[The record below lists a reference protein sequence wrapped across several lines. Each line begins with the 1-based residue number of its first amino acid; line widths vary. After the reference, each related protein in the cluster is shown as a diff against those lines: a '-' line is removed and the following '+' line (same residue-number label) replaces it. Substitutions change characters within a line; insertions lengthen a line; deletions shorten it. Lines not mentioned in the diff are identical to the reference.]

1 MKKAERFRKEIVLL
15 FPVFLVFPDKA
26 LGKSGN
32 FLFPIFAY
40 YTTTREKGE
49 LRRNIPTRPYTRPYT
64 FHYTTTRENREV
76 LLRLLDIGLRGNQ
89 PGNNQCCPY
98 TIAASAAMVQ
108 ERKGKYMILDIL
120 YRSSRENR
128 KIAVDFL
135 E

>member
-26 LGKSGN
+26 QGKSGN

-49 LRRNIPTRPYTRPYT
+49 LRRNIPTRPYI

>member
-1 MKKAERFRKEIVLL
+1 MA
-15 FPVFLVFPDKA
+15 A
-26 LGKSGN
+26 GN
-32 FLFPIFAY
+32 
-40 YTTTREKGE
+40 YTTTRETGE
-49 LRRNIPTRPYTRPYT
+49 LRRNIPTRPYT